1 MIFVLKKMKKALVFQ
16 GLFQNILYR
25 VFIGKEAITHK
36 SARTMLAVLYR
47 VFIGKEVII
56 YGFQKTYHF
65 ELYQIIFWSNQIFLK
80 SFSAF

>member
-25 VFIGKEAITHK
+25 VFIGKEAITIGI
-36 SARTMLAVLYR
+36 SCPISAVLYR

-65 ELYQIIFWSNQIFLK
+65 ELYQIIFWPNQIF
-80 SFSAF
+80 

>member
-25 VFIGKEAITHK
+25 VFIGKEAITVMTFLYPI
-36 SARTMLAVLYR
+36 SSLYR

>member
-25 VFIGKEAITHK
+25 VFIGKEAITQILSDRLLH
-36 SARTMLAVLYR
+36 LLYR

-65 ELYQIIFWSNQIFLK
+65 ELYQIIFWPNLIFLK